1 MSHFTSGQKSRS
13 AQRPTSALPSE
24 AVGWTNL
31 MQKLSVCG
39 RSLRQAMAQQTKTRA
54 LSETQF
60 ALLWA
65 CHQGPL
71 DGVSQIKLA
80 KQLAISPAQ
89 VSGLVEQL
97 RKQGLLARHRAEH
110 DRRVQLWQLTPVG
123 GALIQAILQD
133 AAPWV
138 RILDNQL
145 TPNTQV
151 ELSKLLDQL
160 TQVINDPPREQPQ
173 LRAYIPPSDGAE
185 GTKIGRE
192 GEAALE

>member
-1 MSHFTSGQKSRS
+1 MSHFTGGQKSRS
-13 AQRPTSALPSE
+13 AQGSTSALPSE

-31 MQKLSVCG
+31 MQKLLVCG
-39 RSLRQAMAQQTKTRA
+39 RSLRQAMAQQHKTRA

-71 DGVSQIKLA
+71 EGISQIHLA
-80 KQLAISPAQ
+80 QQLAISPAQ

-97 RKQGLLARHRAEH
+97 RKQGLLAGHRAEH
-110 DRRVQLWQLTPVG
+110 DRRVQLWQLTPAG
-123 GALIQAILQD
+123 RALIQAILQD

-138 RILDNQL
+138 RMLDSQL
-145 TPNTQV
+145 TPNAQV
-151 ELSKLLDQL
+151 ELSKRLDQL
-160 TQVINDPPREQPQ
+160 SQVINDPPRGQPQ
-173 LRAYIPPSDGAE
+173 LRTYIPPSNGE
-185 GTKIGRE
+185 LTR